1 MLLMSAVGHLMEST
15 IVIFSS
21 FYRLLASASDDETV
35 RIWKRDETYVSIE
48 IAIYKQNRDEKNET
62 EKEEDKNQ
70 ENKDDSEED
79 EDEENVMRFNCIR
92 VLKGHRS
99 GISFSSSLILRCS

>member
-48 IAIYKQNRDEKNET
+48 IAIYK
-62 EKEEDKNQ
+62 
-70 ENKDDSEED
+70 
-79 EDEENVMRFNCIR
+79 
-92 VLKGHRS
+92 
-99 GISFSSSLILRCS
+99 